1 MITADDV
8 IAAARECL
16 DTPFR
21 HQGRV
26 IGLGMDCA
34 GVLVHCFQRLGLPF
48 NDEMGYPRN
57 PYDGQLDKILAAQP
71 SLREVSKGEMRA
83 GDVLSMRINS
93 APQHIAI
100 HAGQQR
106 GHDYII
112 HGSSEHGKVAEH
124 RLCDVWGARIK
135 RVYRFEVL
143 L

>member
-1 MITADDV
+1 MTADEIITA
-8 IAAARECL
+8 ASECL
-16 DTPFR
+16 ETPFV

-34 GVLVHCFQRLGLPF
+34 GVLVYCFARLGLPF

-71 SLREVSKGEMRA
+71 SLRPIIKTAARR
-83 GDVLSMRINS
+83 GDVLSMRIKS

-100 HAGQQR
+100 HAGQVR

-112 HGSSEHGKVAEH
+112 HGSSEHGKVCMH
-124 RLCDVWGARIK
+124 RLCDVWGS
-135 RVYRFEVL
+135 RVMSAYRFEGMP
-143 L
+143 

>member
-1 MITADDV
+1 MTADDV

-16 DTPFR
+16 GTPFR
-21 HQGRV
+21 HQARV

-48 NDEMGYPRN
+48 SDEMGYPRN

-71 SLREVSKGEMRA
+71 SLRAVPKSEMRA
-83 GDVLSMRINS
+83 GDVLSMRIKS

-100 HAGQQR
+100 HAGQVR

-112 HGSSEHGKVAEH
+112 HSSSECGKVAEH
-124 RLCDVWGARIK
+124 RLCDVWGARVMH
-135 RVYRFEVL
+135 VYRFEGL